1 MEHAKIACCIVVY
14 VLFTIC
20 MTTSLPASSVLDQD
34 CELLRRTASGDP
46 ESLQELHTRY
56 SGILLAT
63 AFRVLNNVK
72 DAEEVV
78 QEAFVQIW
86 EKAKIY
92 DVRRGKPLTWAMTL
106 TRNKAIDRLRR
117 VQRRNRLQDDLE
129 QEAQIWDRFV
139 EVDSADEAAASET
152 RAIVRSAVIQLSDDQ
167 RRAIEL
173 AFFSGLTQNEIA
185 QRLDEPLGT
194 VKARIR
200 RGMMKLRQIIAPKI

>member
-1 MEHAKIACCIVVY
+1 MAAIANTVGTVEHD
-14 VLFTIC
+14 
-20 MTTSLPASSVLDQD
+20 S
-34 CELLRRTASGDP
+34 ELLRRTALGDHR
-46 ESLQELHTRY
+46 SLKELHTRY
-56 SGILLAT
+56 SGVLLAT

-86 EKAKIY
+86 EKASVY

-117 VQRRNRLQDDLE
+117 VQRRRRLHEEVEQD
-129 QEAQIWDRFV
+129 AKIWDRVV
-139 EVDSADEAAASET
+139 ENDSSDEAAAHET
-152 RAIVRSAVIQLSDDQ
+152 RSIVRSAVIQLSDDQ

-173 AFFSGLTQNEIA
+173 AFFSGLTQQQIA
-185 QRLDEPLGT
+185 QELREPLGT

-200 RGMMKLRQIIAPKI
+200 RGMLKLRQIVGPRL

>member
-1 MEHAKIACCIVVY
+1 MEATLDSTVQDTE
-14 VLFTIC
+14 LFRLAALGDHG
-20 MTTSLPASSVLDQD
+20 SL
-34 CELLRRTASGDP
+34 G
-46 ESLQELHTRY
+46 ELHRRY

-63 AFRVLNNVK
+63 AFRVLNNAK

-86 EKAKIY
+86 EKASIY

-117 VQRRNRLQDDLE
+117 VQRRNRLQEEIE
-129 QEAQIWDRFV
+129 QEAQIWDRVV
-139 EVDSADEAAASET
+139 EHDSSDEAAARET
-152 RAIVRSAVIQLSDDQ
+152 NAIVRSAVIQLSDDQ

-173 AFFSGLTQNEIA
+173 AFFSGLTQQEIA
-185 QRLDEPLGT
+185 QKLDEPLGT

-200 RGMMKLRQIIAPKI
+200 RGMMKLRQIIGPEL

>member
-1 MEHAKIACCIVVY
+1 MSTIAAPLNDSE
-14 VLFTIC
+14 LF
-20 MTTSLPASSVLDQD
+20 S
-34 CELLRRTASGDP
+34 RTAAGDHA
-46 ESLQELHTRY
+46 SLAELHRRY

-63 AFRVLNNVK
+63 AFRVLNNAK

-86 EKAKIY
+86 EKASVY

-117 VQRRNRLQDDLE
+117 VQRRRRLHDEVEQD
-129 QEAQIWDRFV
+129 AKIWDRIV
-139 EVDSADEAAASET
+139 EHDSSDEAAAHET
-152 RAIVRSAVIQLSDDQ
+152 RSIVRSAVIQLSDDQ

-173 AFFSGLTQNEIA
+173 AFFNGLTQQEIA
-185 QRLDEPLGT
+185 QELREPLGT

-200 RGMMKLRQIIAPKI
+200 RGMIKLRQIVGPRL